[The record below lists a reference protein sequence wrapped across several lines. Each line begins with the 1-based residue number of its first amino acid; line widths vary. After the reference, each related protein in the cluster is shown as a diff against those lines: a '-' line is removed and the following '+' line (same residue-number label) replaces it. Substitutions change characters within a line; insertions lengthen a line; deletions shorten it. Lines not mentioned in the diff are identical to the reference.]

1 LKQFL
6 SEIYNI
12 AKTSPVAVVAWD
24 AQAYEVVEARSQGE
38 VISKVASQMKG
49 GGGTVI
55 ASALEKTLKRMRL
68 RDIVVVFTDGEI
80 FDISEDYTKRLLAE
94 VAAKAS
100 VSVFATT
107 HREHEIDRWVLVKV
121 KVNHD

>member
-12 AKTSPVAVVAWD
+12 AKTSPVSVISWD
-24 AQAYEVVEARSQGE
+24 AKAYEFIDARTKNE
-38 VISKVASQMKG
+38 VISKVARQIRG
-49 GGGTVI
+49 GGGTII
-55 ASALEKTLKRMRL
+55 APALWKTLKRMRL

-80 FDISEDYTKRLLAE
+80 FDINESQTRRLLAE

-100 VSVFATT
+100 ASVFATT
-107 HREHEIDRWVLVKV
+107 HREHTINRWTLVKV